1 MKTENKTGIVYLIG
15 AGPGDPGLITV
26 KGMELINN
34 CDAVVFDNLVP
45 DELIVN
51 LPPQSEKYYVGKRA
65 GAHTLPQSEMN
76 ELLVKLASEGK
87 RVARLKGSD
96 PLIFGRG
103 GEEAKY
109 LKTHGIEFEIVPG
122 VTSGIAAPAY
132 CGIPCTD
139 RDKASLV
146 TFVTGH
152 KAQEK
157 ALSTVPWECIARAK
171 NGTVVIYMGVGEI
184 ANIVRNLMQYGM
196 SADSPMAVIER
207 GTFPTQRSF
216 TTNLKDM
223 PDLVIRENIQPPAL
237 FVVGE
242 VVKLQPFMEWF
253 GHGPLFGIRVMV
265 TRPAD
270 QSNDM
275 YRTLRELGAEVLP
288 YPTITTSEFV
298 DDAGWRKFKEIKG
311 KNKWLILTSEN
322 GVRYFF
328 DQFAERIGDIRKL
341 ADYKIAAVG
350 YGTARALRQVHLK
363 ADFIPK
369 KATTRALAD
378 ELCAFT
384 DMSDANVIRIRGNLA
399 DDRIE
404 KRLIEAG
411 ASMLPV
417 TCYETSYKNWP
428 DGFKERL
435 FEHLPDIITFT
446 SGSTAEGLCK
456 ILSSNEID
464 ALTKN
469 AEVIS
474 IGPSTTEMIN
484 SLGIKTTM
492 EADEHSIPGVIAK
505 IVEHFTNKIQG
516 VK

>member
-1 MKTENKTGIVYLIG
+1 MKAEEKTGKVYLIG

-51 LPPQSEKYYVGKRA
+51 LPPHSEKYYVGKRA
-65 GAHTLPQSEMN
+65 GTHTLPQSEMN
-76 ELLVKLASEGK
+76 ELLVRLAREGK

-109 LKTHGIEFEIVPG
+109 LKTHGIKFEIVPG
-122 VTSGIAAPAY
+122 VTSGIAAPTY

-157 ALSTVPWECIARAK
+157 VLSTVPWECIAKAK

-184 ANIVRNLMQYGM
+184 ANIVSELTRYGM
-196 SADSPMAVIER
+196 SPDSPMAVIER
-207 GTFPTQRSF
+207 GTFPTQRHF
-216 TTNLKDM
+216 ATTLTDM
-223 PDLVIRENIQPPAL
+223 PDLVIRENIRPPAL
-237 FVVGE
+237 FVIGE
-242 VVKLQPFMEWF
+242 VVRLQPFMEWF
-253 GHGPLFGIRVMV
+253 GDGPLFGVRVMV

-270 QSNDM
+270 QSREV
-275 YRTLRELGAEVLP
+275 YRALRDLGAEVLP
-288 YPTITTSEFV
+288 YPTISTRENIDDKGWDSFGKISE
-298 DDAGWRKFKEIKG
+298 E
-311 KNKWLILTSEN
+311 KNWLILTSEN

-328 DQFAERIGDIRKL
+328 RQFAERVGDIRQL
-341 ADYKIAAVG
+341 GRFKIAVVG
-350 YGTARALRQVHLK
+350 HGTARALAQVHLR
-363 ADFIPK
+363 ANFIPK
-369 KATTRALAD
+369 KATTQALAD
-378 ELCAFT
+378 ELCGHV
-384 DMSDANVIRIRGNLA
+384 DLSGVNVVRIRGNLA

-404 KRLIEAG
+404 NKLASAG
-411 ASMLPV
+411 AFVLPI
-417 TCYETSYKNWP
+417 TCYHTSYTGWM

-446 SGSTAEGLCK
+446 SGSTAAGLCK
-456 ILSSNEID
+456 ILSGEEMEILTRD
-464 ALTKN
+464 AQI
-469 AEVIS
+469 IS
-474 IGPSTTEMIN
+474 IGPSTTDMIK
-484 SLGIKTTM
+484 SLGIKVTL
-492 EADEHSIPGVIAK
+492 EADEHSVPGIISK
-505 IVEHFTNKIQG
+505 IVEYYTNKLQG
-516 VK
+516 VQ